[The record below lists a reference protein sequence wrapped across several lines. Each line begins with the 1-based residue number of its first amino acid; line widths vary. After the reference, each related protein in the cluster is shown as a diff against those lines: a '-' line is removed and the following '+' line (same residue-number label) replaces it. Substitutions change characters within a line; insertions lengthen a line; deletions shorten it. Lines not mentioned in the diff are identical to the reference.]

1 MKREWI
7 LAAGLAMMVPS
18 FAHAEDGAV
27 VAAEKGHGT
36 RAAAAAV
43 KVSAEVTAIDA
54 ATRTVT
60 LKGPK
65 GNVFDVVADEKVRN
79 FDQIKVGDHLRVT
92 YAQAVALEL
101 KKGGQS
107 LRSRTD
113 KTDTARAA
121 EGDKPAAAAAR
132 EVTVVADVVQ
142 VDKKKATVTLR
153 GPERTVVLHVKDK
166 SVLTKVKA
174 GDQVEATFVTALALA
189 IEPAPEAKK

>member
-1 MKREWI
+1 MKRELI
-7 LAAGLAMMVPS
+7 LAAGLALLAPS
-18 FAHAEDGAV
+18 FAYAEDGVA

-43 KVSAEVTAIDA
+43 KVSAEVTAVDA

-107 LRSRTD
+107 LRSKVD
-113 KTDTARAA
+113 KTNTARAA
-121 EGDKPAAAAAR
+121 EGEKPAAGAAR

-142 VDKKKATVTLR
+142 VDKKKHTITLR
-153 GPERTVVLHVKDK
+153 GPSQTVVLHVEDK
-166 SVLTKVKA
+166 SILDKVKA
-174 GDQVEATFVTALALA
+174 GDQVEANFVVAIALVM
-189 IEPAPEAKK
+189 EPAPEAKK